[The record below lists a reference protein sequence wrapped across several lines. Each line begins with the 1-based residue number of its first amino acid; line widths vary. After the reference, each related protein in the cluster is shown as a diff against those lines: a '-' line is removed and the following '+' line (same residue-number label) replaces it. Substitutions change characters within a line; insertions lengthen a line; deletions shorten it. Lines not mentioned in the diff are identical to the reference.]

1 MEVFD
6 AVVERRSIR
15 IFKDTPVDYAIL
27 ERCVDAARLAPSAM
41 NSQLNEYVIV
51 DDKRLLAEVLDSV
64 SLWGGVTK
72 PEGGW
77 TPEKK
82 PVAYIIVLINLE
94 LEKERGC
101 GRSNA
106 FLDIGLAMENM
117 VLVALEQG
125 VGTCIMTGIDKK
137 RIGEI
142 INAPKKCEVAAMLA
156 LGYPDEKIVLE
167 TTFHSVKRWVD
178 EEGVR
183 HVPKRKLEDILYRN
197 RFE

>member
-51 DDKRLLAEVLDSV
+51 DDTRLLAEVLDSV
-64 SLWGGVTK
+64 SLWGGAPK

>member
-6 AVVERRSIR
+6 AVVNRRSIR
-15 IFKDTPVDYAIL
+15 IFEDKPLDYAVL
-27 ERCVDAARLAPSAM
+27 EKCAEAARLAPSAM
-41 NSQLNEYVIV
+41 NSQLCEYVVV
-51 DDKRLLAEVLDSV
+51 DGKQLLAEVLDSV
-64 SLWGGVTK
+64 ALWGGVSK

-82 PVAYIIVLINLE
+82 PVAYIVVLINLE

-142 INAPKKCEVAAMLA
+142 INAPKKFEVAAMLA

>member
-6 AVVERRSIR
+6 AVANRRSIR
-15 IFKDTPVDYAIL
+15 IFKEKPVDYAII
-27 ERCVDAARLAPSAM
+27 EKCVDAARLAPTAM
-41 NSQLNEYVIV
+41 NSQLCEYVIV
-51 DDKRLLAEVLDSV
+51 DDKQLLVEILDSV
-64 SLWGGVTK
+64 ALWGGVPK
-72 PEGGW
+72 PAGGW
-77 TPEKK
+77 SPEKK
-82 PVAYIIVLINLE
+82 PVEYIVVLINLE

-101 GRSNA
+101 GRANA
-106 FLDIGLAMENM
+106 FIDIGLALENM

-142 INAPKKCEVAAMLA
+142 INAPKKFEVAAMLA
-156 LGYPDEKIVLE
+156 LGYPDEKVVLE

>member
-1 MEVFD
+1 
-6 AVVERRSIR
+6 
-15 IFKDTPVDYAIL
+15 
-27 ERCVDAARLAPSAM
+27 
-41 NSQLNEYVIV
+41 
-51 DDKRLLAEVLDSV
+51 
-64 SLWGGVTK
+64 
-72 PEGGW
+72 
-77 TPEKK
+77 
-82 PVAYIIVLINLE
+82 VAYIIVLINLE

>member
-1 MEVFD
+1 MEVRD
-6 AVVERRSIR
+6 AVAKRRSIR
-15 IFKDTPVDYAIL
+15 IFKEKPVDYAIL
-27 ERCVDAARLAPSAM
+27 ERCVEAARLAPTAM
-41 NSQLNEYVIV
+41 NSQLCEYVIA
-51 DDKRLLAEVLDSV
+51 DDKQLLVEILDSV
-64 SLWGGVTK
+64 TLWGGVPK
-72 PEGGW
+72 PVGGW
-77 TPEKK
+77 APEKK
-82 PVAYIIVLINLE
+82 PVAYIVVLINLE

-101 GRSNA
+101 GRPNA
-106 FLDIGLAMENM
+106 LLDIGLALENM

-142 INAPKKCEVAAMLA
+142 INTPKKFEVAAMLA
-156 LGYPDEKIVLE
+156 LGYPDEKVVLE

-183 HVPKRKLEDILYRN
+183 HIPKRKLKDILYRN